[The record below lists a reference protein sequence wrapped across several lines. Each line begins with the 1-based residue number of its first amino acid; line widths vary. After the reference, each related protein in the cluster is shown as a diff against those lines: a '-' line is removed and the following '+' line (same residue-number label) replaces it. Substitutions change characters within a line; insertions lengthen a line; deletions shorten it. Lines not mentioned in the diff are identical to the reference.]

1 MVRKLSTIA
10 RRTESRGRFGSGV
23 QYHCPPSV
31 DTIVMSPDNH
41 EGLELQNE
49 NDHKQDQVNL
59 VVDKVASMAER
70 EEANAR
76 LVGDYDDTKIGMNR
90 NNVTDFNVLNV
101 YVPSDNRSLDL
112 TGFHIVY
119 MKKLLLLYV

>member
-10 RRTESRGRFGSGV
+10 RRTESRGRFLSGV
-23 QYHCPPSV
+23 QYHCPSSV
-31 DTIVMSPDNH
+31 ATIVMSPDNH

-49 NDHKQDQVNL
+49 NDHKQGQVNL

-76 LVGDYDDTKIGMNR
+76 LVGDYENTKIGMNR

>member
-1 MVRKLSTIA
+1 
-10 RRTESRGRFGSGV
+10 
-23 QYHCPPSV
+23 
-31 DTIVMSPDNH
+31 MSPDNH

-49 NDHKQDQVNL
+49 NDHKQGQVNL

-76 LVGDYDDTKIGMNR
+76 LVGDYENTKIGMNR